1 MLNLNG
7 HIVIWEEAENSSGQL
22 LSKYI
27 FQGPVCCLL
36 FIPKCSFIYLSLYTQ
51 QQTWTRDLIRISLP
65 LCALSSDAKQLQ
77 GFGPPSFLI
86 PPNPY
91 FIFLFSSQEASCL
104 GDHGGL
110 LSLLAITE
118 TTDGDKEVGFSNLC

>member
-7 HIVIWEEAENSSGQL
+7 HIFIWEEAENSSGQL

-27 FQGPVCCLL
+27 LQGAVLL
-36 FIPKCSFIYLSLYTQ
+36 PSLHAQVHFHLSPSFHK
-51 QQTWTRDLIRISLP
+51 QTWTRDLIRISLP
-65 LCALSSDAKQLQ
+65 LCTLSLDAKQLQ
-77 GFGPPSFLI
+77 GFGPPSSFS
-86 PPNPY
+86 PHNSH
-91 FIFLFSSQEASCL
+91 FIFPFSPQEASCL
-104 GDHGGL
+104 GDRGGL